1 MKKIKSPQNVQKVS
15 SEVSLFLATI
25 IAGAAIITAIDGY
38 FAKKP
43 LLEDSLVISWPLV
56 CQLVAIILTTLR
68 FFHGNAMW
76 YMWEFAEG
84 AAKTTPL
91 SSIQKVVNKLAHYYV
106 HIFQYILFFVA
117 GKAVGN
123 IMVLLKVFIGISIV
137 DVVWTSY
144 NWLFEQDKD
153 LRCAIGSW
161 FILNSI
167 SAIILIVIL
176 ICKLP
181 IDYENYR
188 SYALVGVYGSAA
200 LIDYLYNSKLY
211 FGIGKE
217 TNHA

>member
-91 SSIQKVVNKLAHYYV
+91 SSIQKVVNKLAHYYSTHFSV
-106 HIFQYILFFVA
+106 HSFLCSRQSCGQYH
-117 GKAVGN
+117 
-123 IMVLLKVFIGISIV
+123 GIAKSFYRYQY
-137 DVVWTSY
+137 S
-144 NWLFEQDKD
+144 
-153 LRCAIGSW
+153 RCGMDELQLAI
-161 FILNSI
+161 
-167 SAIILIVIL
+167 
-176 ICKLP
+176 
-181 IDYENYR
+181 
-188 SYALVGVYGSAA
+188 
-200 LIDYLYNSKLY
+200 
-211 FGIGKE
+211 
-217 TNHA
+217 